1 MLTRR
6 DFLDGVAL
14 TIASGL
20 TPAAQI
26 FAQPARYPPAL
37 TGLRGDHPGSFE
49 TAHALAR
56 EGTAFPV
63 DDLAVEDSYD
73 LVIVGGGISGLAAA
87 WFYRRAVGPQA
98 RILILDNHDDFGGH
112 AKRNEFTLAG
122 RRIIGY
128 GGSESMQSPKT
139 LYSPVAKDLVRELGI
154 DLARFETAFDRN
166 LYGSL
171 GLSRGLFFSR
181 DAFGRDA
188 LVVGDA
194 TRFGGTSRQGPDA
207 KPISELIAR
216 YPVSEASKTQ
226 LLELYESTRDPLPDR
241 SVEAKRRIL
250 KSTSYRDYLI
260 KICGLSEEAADCFQ
274 GRTLGFFGVGCDAV
288 AAADVRD
295 FGYPG
300 FQGLGLPE
308 DKNPA
313 WEEPYIYHFPDG
325 NAALARLLVRA
336 LIPGVAPGETM
347 EDIAEA
353 PFDYGRLDTDGNVR
367 IRLDAT
373 CVSVRETPGQVL
385 VGYVRDG
392 RVHKVAA
399 RQAVLA
405 CFHAMIPY
413 LMPQLPAAQRAALA
427 RNVRTPLVYT
437 NVLVRDWRPWV
448 ALGVSA
454 ISAPMSFHCN
464 VKLDFPVSLGG
475 YRCARDP
482 SEPIC
487 LHLVHVPSAPNQGLD
502 AREQFRVGRQSLLS
516 MTFADFED
524 RMRDELDRMLGPGGF
539 VSGRDIAAI
548 TVNRWAHGYAYTAS
562 SLFDGDDWR
571 DTMRLARRNT
581 ARVAIANSDAGWDAY
596 AHVAIDQADRA
607 VHELLH

>member
-49 TAHALAR
+49 TAHAFAR

-63 DDLAVEDSYD
+63 DLAVEDSYD

-194 TRFGGTSRQGPDA
+194 AGFGGTSRQGPDA

-241 SVEAKRRIL
+241 SVEEKRRIL

-260 KICGLSEEAADCFQ
+260 KICGLSEEAANCFQ

-347 EDIAEA
+347 EDIVEA
-353 PFDYGRLDTDGNVR
+353 PFDYGRLDTDGNLR

-413 LMPQLPAAQRAALA
+413 LMPQLPAEQRAALA

-437 NVLVRDWRPWV
+437 NVLVRNWRPWV

-524 RMRDELDRMLGPGGF
+524 RIRDELDRMLGPGGF
-539 VSGRDIAAI
+539 VSGRDITAI

-607 VHELLH
+607 VHELLQ

>member
-49 TAHALAR
+49 TAHAFAR

-194 TRFGGTSRQGPDA
+194 AGFGGTSRQGPDA

-241 SVEAKRRIL
+241 SVEEKRRIL

-260 KICGLSEEAADCFQ
+260 KICGLSEEAANCFQ

-347 EDIAEA
+347 EDIVEA
-353 PFDYGRLDTDGNVR
+353 PFDYGRLDTDGNLR

-413 LMPQLPAAQRAALA
+413 LMPQLPAEQRAALA

-437 NVLVRDWRPWV
+437 NVLVRNWRPWV

-524 RMRDELDRMLGPGGF
+524 RIRDELDRMLGPGGF
-539 VSGRDIAAI
+539 VSGRDITAI

-607 VHELLH
+607 VHELLQ

>member
-194 TRFGGTSRQGPDA
+194 TGFGGTSRQGPDA

-241 SVEAKRRIL
+241 SVEEKRRIL

-300 FQGLGLPE
+300 FQGLSLPE

-336 LIPGVAPGETM
+336 LIPGVA
-347 EDIAEA
+347 
-353 PFDYGRLDTDGNVR
+353 
-367 IRLDAT
+367 
-373 CVSVRETPGQVL
+373 
-385 VGYVRDG
+385 
-392 RVHKVAA
+392 
-399 RQAVLA
+399 
-405 CFHAMIPY
+405 
-413 LMPQLPAAQRAALA
+413 
-427 RNVRTPLVYT
+427 
-437 NVLVRDWRPWV
+437 
-448 ALGVSA
+448 
-454 ISAPMSFHCN
+454 
-464 VKLDFPVSLGG
+464 
-475 YRCARDP
+475 
-482 SEPIC
+482 
-487 LHLVHVPSAPNQGLD
+487 
-502 AREQFRVGRQSLLS
+502 
-516 MTFADFED
+516 
-524 RMRDELDRMLGPGGF
+524 
-539 VSGRDIAAI
+539 
-548 TVNRWAHGYAYTAS
+548 
-562 SLFDGDDWR
+562 
-571 DTMRLARRNT
+571 
-581 ARVAIANSDAGWDAY
+581 
-596 AHVAIDQADRA
+596 
-607 VHELLH
+607 